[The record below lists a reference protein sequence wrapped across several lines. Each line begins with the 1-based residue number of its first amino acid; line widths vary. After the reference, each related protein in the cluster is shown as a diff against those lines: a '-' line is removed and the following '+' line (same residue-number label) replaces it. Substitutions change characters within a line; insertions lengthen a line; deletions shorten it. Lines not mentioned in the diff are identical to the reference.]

1 MNKKV
6 VKKKKQPWWE
16 EVIDTPETEYVEE
29 NVYVEELAVKNKE
42 LIRLDLNIVQF
53 PIFSKNTKRKVNQ
66 VVKYVFNKNRDTY
79 ITVTPSA
86 GNYIPGEAEEKVF
99 IALMQVMKEKGMA
112 QRFVVSSI
120 EVRDK
125 LNFNTARYGNLIK
138 NSLLRLAETNYNFK
152 NTMYSSEF
160 KGILNTEIST
170 PILSLEI
177 VTLSLKQ
184 NQKYRDEYD
193 DGRIKEVYI
202 ISISD
207 HFYQNIIQKGYM
219 VYNSKILL
227 DISTST
233 ARTIY
238 MLIEK
243 LRFENIYLKLDTI
256 FLIKRIPLKYDKK
269 NLNSTIKT
277 LEKAFGELKNKKL
290 IENFKFLKEST
301 WEKSEIEIFF
311 GEDSNKNKQERFF
324 EDFNDFRSISTA
336 MTISGTEHEIID
348 QDKQESK
355 FDILDTTSEIVQK
368 LEIEDI
374 TIEMVREIFDILPN
388 VAKNLKSMPKTIQDS
403 ILKYGFTSVKSAAIY
418 LSKQKNLKSPRAYFL
433 KSLEKKWYKDI
444 AEVIQKPKKTILE
457 PVQIIL
463 EDNMHFENTF
473 SDFEKLDE
481 KVKNKIESDAYK
493 EYISRCG
500 VETKVQKLAFLAG
513 KKSIITEFLI
523 KNPKVLSENNSL
535 ILDLEIKEAE
545 VIQELKTFE
554 KTPLN
559 DIQKLNEFINTT
571 IDVYKT
577 VLNLSDEK
585 ILKIKKEVVN
595 ELIEKF
601 VNSTLTL
608 EDIKSIIYTKV
619 I

>member
-355 FDILDTTSEIVQK
+355 
-368 LEIEDI
+368 
-374 TIEMVREIFDILPN
+374 
-388 VAKNLKSMPKTIQDS
+388 
-403 ILKYGFTSVKSAAIY
+403 
-418 LSKQKNLKSPRAYFL
+418 
-433 KSLEKKWYKDI
+433 
-444 AEVIQKPKKTILE
+444 
-457 PVQIIL
+457 
-463 EDNMHFENTF
+463 
-473 SDFEKLDE
+473 
-481 KVKNKIESDAYK
+481 
-493 EYISRCG
+493 
-500 VETKVQKLAFLAG
+500 
-513 KKSIITEFLI
+513 
-523 KNPKVLSENNSL
+523 
-535 ILDLEIKEAE
+535 
-545 VIQELKTFE
+545 
-554 KTPLN
+554 
-559 DIQKLNEFINTT
+559 
-571 IDVYKT
+571 
-577 VLNLSDEK
+577 
-585 ILKIKKEVVN
+585 
-595 ELIEKF
+595 
-601 VNSTLTL
+601 
-608 EDIKSIIYTKV
+608 
-619 I
+619 

>member
-1 MNKKV
+1 
-6 VKKKKQPWWE
+6 
-16 EVIDTPETEYVEE
+16 
-29 NVYVEELAVKNKE
+29 
-42 LIRLDLNIVQF
+42 
-53 PIFSKNTKRKVNQ
+53 
-66 VVKYVFNKNRDTY
+66 
-79 ITVTPSA
+79 
-86 GNYIPGEAEEKVF
+86 
-99 IALMQVMKEKGMA
+99 
-112 QRFVVSSI
+112 
-120 EVRDK
+120 
-125 LNFNTARYGNLIK
+125 
-138 NSLLRLAETNYNFK
+138 
-152 NTMYSSEF
+152 
-160 KGILNTEIST
+160 
-170 PILSLEI
+170 
-177 VTLSLKQ
+177 
-184 NQKYRDEYD
+184 D